1 MVSKLTKILKFLWI
15 QILTLKNVMI
25 IYYITKKKIKNAI
38 SIDSKNNSNGYD
50 NIDYWIEDLQST
62 KVNENILFD
71 SNMWLKDQHL
81 ENAMQI

>member
-1 MVSKLTKILKFLWI
+1 
-15 QILTLKNVMI
+15 MI